1 MHNWYKSSIFP
12 EKRVCNDYELKIANA
27 NLNFSLYDRDQD
39 DDFSQLLL
47 HIAATPKEAQEQ
59 KITYLP

>member
-1 MHNWYKSSIFP
+1 M
-12 EKRVCNDYELKIANA
+12 NDFELKIANA